1 MDVLPLFVETLEELR
16 SKVRL
21 TASPYEVVR
30 TSGLLR
36 LLLIDGTAIGDSS
49 TGGPCAS
56 GLLAMTPTFTW
67 RRQYMCVERA
77 WMPGLFFDPVVSDHA
92 GAKRVAASD
101 VKSAT
106 ISGTSQD
113 LLDEPIVRDAKPG
126 GVGVSARDFIKHVA
140 SEEGGVH
147 KGSARKSSPLA
158 IPDPEDPWAMHHW
171 TLLALGRVVYRGFEP
186 LLYEAMIQSEPRL
199 EYLTF
204 GRG

>member
-36 LLLIDGTAIGDSS
+36 LLLIDGTAIGDSA
-49 TGGPCAS
+49 TGGSCAS
-56 GLLAMTPTFTW
+56 GLLSMKPVFTW
-67 RRQYMCVERA
+67 RRQYVYVERA
-77 WMPGLFFDPVVSDHA
+77 WLPGLFFDPVVSDHA
-92 GAKRVAASD
+92 GSRRVAASD
-101 VKSAT
+101 VGSAT
-106 ISGTSQD
+106 ISGSSPD
-113 LLDEPIVRDAKPG
+113 LLDEPIVRHGQQG
-126 GVGVSARDFIKHVA
+126 GTDVTVRDFIKHFA

-186 LLYEAMIQSEPRL
+186 LLYEAMIQSVPSLR
-199 EYLTF
+199 YLGF
-204 GRG
+204 GRE